1 MAGPTP
7 TGGEGFFTTRID
19 ALTNWA
25 RSNSLMPMPMGLACC
40 AIEMMAFAGPKYD
53 AARFGSEAMRFSPRQ
68 ADLMIVAGWCS
79 YKMSHAIRRVWDQ
92 MPDPKWCIA
101 MGACASTG
109 GMHRCY
115 GVVQGIDNFLPVDV
129 YIPGC
134 PPRPEAVLHA
144 LMDIQEKVRNEY
156 SVEQDVASGP
166 AAERAPITPPNAAN
180 FPGQLEK
187 PVVPVLDEPAE
198 DDAAA
203 SGDGASASVSPS
215 A

>member
-1 MAGPTP
+1 MAGPS
-7 TGGEGFFTTRID
+7 GSNGQGFFTTRVD
-19 ALTNWA
+19 ALLNWA
-25 RSNSLMPMPMGLACC
+25 RSNSMMPMPMGLACC
-40 AIEMMAFAGPKYD
+40 AIEMMGFAGPKYD

-92 MPDPKWCIA
+92 MADPKWCIA

-144 LMDIQEKVRNEY
+144 LMDVQEKVRNEY
-156 SVEQDVASGP
+156 SVVQDYAEGP
-166 AAERAPITPPNAAN
+166 LVDRKTIPVENTTA

-187 PVVPVLDEPAE
+187 PKEASFEVEVPSEPATDSSSTGQE
-198 DDAAA
+198 IPTPA
-203 SGDGASASVSPS
+203 
-215 A
+215 

>member
-1 MAGPTP
+1 MAGSSPF
-7 TGGEGFFTTRID
+7 GGENFFTTRVD
-19 ALTNWA
+19 AVVNWA

-53 AARFGSEAMRFSPRQ
+53 SARFGSEAMRFSPRQ
-68 ADLMIVAGWCS
+68 ADLMIVAGWVS

-92 MPDPKWCIA
+92 MADPKWCIA

-115 GVVQGIDNFLPVDV
+115 GVVQGCDNFLPVDV

-156 SVEQDVASGP
+156 TVLQDYSEGAVVERPQVP
-166 AAERAPITPPNAAN
+166 AENTLK
-180 FPGQLEK
+180 FPSQLEK
-187 PVVPVLDEPAE
+187 PKRPSFEVEAPA
-198 DDAAA
+198 DA
-203 SGDGASASVSPS
+203 
-215 A
+215 